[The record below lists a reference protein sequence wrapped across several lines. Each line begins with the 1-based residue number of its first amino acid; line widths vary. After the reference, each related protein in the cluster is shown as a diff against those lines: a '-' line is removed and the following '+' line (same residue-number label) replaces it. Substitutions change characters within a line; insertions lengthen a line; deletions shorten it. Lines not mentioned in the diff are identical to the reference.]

1 MKRINGPI
9 VINLKMTDLQI
20 QIDSLDE
27 KASFLKGQKK
37 YLESL
42 KKYEEVI

>member
-1 MKRINGPI
+1 LKRINGPI

>member
-1 MKRINGPI
+1 LKRLNGLLEI
-9 VINLKMTDLQI
+9 ILKMTDLQI

-27 KASFLKGQKK
+27 KASYLKGQKK